1 MASNNWG
8 AYSVIFLA
16 AGAAMLLP
24 LGLEAVSALVRQ
36 GRPEESKGALKPS
49 LSGDEQRLVSATERM
64 NTRYFLGINIAM
76 LVAFGLLVLIPLMSF
91 SREKAA
97 GRSDLF
103 FGVLGIL
110 ATLFWAGLSLAYAV
124 RKGDLDWLRHYSKEG
139 KKQ

>member
-1 MASNNWG
+1 MASNSWG
-8 AYSVIFLA
+8 AYSVIFVA

-36 GRPEESKGALKPS
+36 GRSEKGKNSLKPS
-49 LSGDEQRLVSATERM
+49 AHGEEPKAQAVTERM

-76 LVAFGLLVLIPLMSF
+76 LVSFGLLVLIPLMSF

-97 GRSDLF
+97 NRSDLF

-110 ATLFWAGLSLAYAV
+110 ATLFWAGLGLAYAV
-124 RKGDLDWLRHYSKEG
+124 RKGDLDWLRHFSKED
-139 KKQ
+139 KLQ